1 MDLVSVAAGNS
12 GRARDCVWDRYGPQ
26 RHALNESIVVK
37 VEPFA
42 TAHAPAGGNVLECGC
57 GRRLWH
63 LSSFDFRLDGSLMAT
78 ALGETKT
85 MQISGLEFLFLEVN
99 NLEESVAFY
108 RDSLGFA
115 VSKHSPESEPPLAT
129 VQAGNLKIS
138 LAQHL
143 ETMLKRGRGVSF
155 FIGVSDVD
163 DYYKQLRAKDVEVY
177 PPADEGWGGRFITLQ
192 DPDKYRL
199 FFVTWGDDRRDR

>member
-1 MDLVSVAAGNS
+1 MV
-12 GRARDCVWDRYGPQ
+12 
-26 RHALNESIVVK
+26 
-37 VEPFA
+37 
-42 TAHAPAGGNVLECGC
+42 TAV
-57 GRRLWH
+57 
-63 LSSFDFRLDGSLMAT
+63 
-78 ALGETKT
+78 GETKP

-108 RDSLGFA
+108 RDSLDFE
-115 VSKHSPESEPPLAT
+115 VSKHSPESEPPMAT
-129 VQAGNLKIS
+129 VEAGTLKIS

-163 DYYKQLRAKDVEVY
+163 DYYNQLRAKGVEVY